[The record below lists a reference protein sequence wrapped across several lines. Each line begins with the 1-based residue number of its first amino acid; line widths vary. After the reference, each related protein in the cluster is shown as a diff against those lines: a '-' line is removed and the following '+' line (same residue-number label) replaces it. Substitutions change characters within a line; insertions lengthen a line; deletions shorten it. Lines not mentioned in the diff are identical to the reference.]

1 MKLYIGSY
9 FAFFTSDSSHWIEI
23 ELQKPTC
30 LTDILSD
37 LDIPAGEVH
46 LVVLNDE
53 LIESTEIL
61 VSNEDVVRLYPAVNG
76 G

>member
-23 ELQKPTC
+23 DLEEPTS
-30 LTDILSD
+30 LNDILSE
-37 LDIPAGEVH
+37 LGIPVGEVH

-53 LIESTEIL
+53 LVESPEIQIT
-61 VSNEDVVRLYPAVNG
+61 NNDVVRLYPAVNG